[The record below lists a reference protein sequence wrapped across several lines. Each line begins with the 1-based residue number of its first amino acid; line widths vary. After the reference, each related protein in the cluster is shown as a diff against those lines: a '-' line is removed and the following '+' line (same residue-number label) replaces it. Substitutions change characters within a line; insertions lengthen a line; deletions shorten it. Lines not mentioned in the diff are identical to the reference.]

1 MAVMNRSTFPADLQE
16 GLNAHFGMAYKELPE
31 EWRSVFNVETSKK
44 AFEEDVLTIGLGIAP
59 VKGEGESVAY
69 DAGGQGWTA
78 RYTHETIALAFAITE
93 EAIEDN
99 LYETLG
105 PKYARSLARS
115 LKQTKEIKAAAV
127 FNNGFDSNFVGGDG
141 VALFS
146 ASHPL
151 HAGGTASNL
160 LSTPADLS
168 ESSLE
173 DLLIQI
179 RKAKDDRNIP
189 IALNVKNLVVPP
201 ELQYAAVRLLRTP
214 SRTGTADNDVNAIK
228 SLGIFASDP
237 VVLTRLT
244 DADAWFVTTDC
255 PDGLKLMQRTSVQ
268 RGMETDFN
276 SGNARYKVRE
286 RYSIGFTDWR
296 AVYGSAGS

>member
-31 EWRSVFNVETSKK
+31 EWRSVFEVTTSKK
-44 AFEEDVLTIGLGIAP
+44 AFEEDVLTVGLGIAP
-59 VKGEGESVAY
+59 VKGEGESVSY

-99 LYETLG
+99 LYESLG
-105 PKYARSLARS
+105 PKYARSLARA

-141 VALFS
+141 VAMLS

-151 HAGGTASNL
+151 WGGGTASNL
-160 LSTPADLS
+160 LGTPADLS
-168 ESSLE
+168 ESALE

-179 RKAKDDRNIP
+179 RKAKDDRGIP

-201 ELQYAAVRLLRTP
+201 ELQYTAVRLLRTP
-214 SRTGTADNDVNAIK
+214 SRTGTADNDINAVK

-255 PDGLKLMQRTSVQ
+255 PDGLKVMQRTSVQ

-296 AVYGSAGS
+296 AVYGSAGA